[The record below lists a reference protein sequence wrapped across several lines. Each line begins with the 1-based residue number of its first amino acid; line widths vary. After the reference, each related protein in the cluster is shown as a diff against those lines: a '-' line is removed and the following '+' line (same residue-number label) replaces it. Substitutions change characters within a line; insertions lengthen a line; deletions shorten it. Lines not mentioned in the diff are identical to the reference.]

1 MATHL
6 DLEEQ
11 EQLDQLKHFW
21 NTYGTLITWIILLA
35 AGAFM
40 AWNGW
45 QYFQRTKAAQSAAL
59 YDEIERGALA
69 GDTGRIERVLA
80 DMKDKFARTAHAQ
93 QAGLLA
99 AKTLREKGKPE
110 ASRAAL
116 EWVAQNAV
124 DPGYQAIARLRLAAE
139 LLDGK
144 AFDDALQQ
152 LAAPMPKEFDA
163 LVADRKGDIYMAQ
176 GKREEAKDQYR
187 KAWTAMGPGVEYR
200 RLIEIKLNAVGVDA
214 GSLVAASGPASVTG
228 APGASDAVTK

>member
-21 NTYGTLITWIILLA
+21 NTYGTLITWIVLLA

-45 QYFQRTKAAQSAAL
+45 NYFQRSKAAQASAL
-59 YDEIERGALA
+59 YDEVERSAQA
-69 GDTGRIERVLA
+69 GDAERIERALGV
-80 DMKDKFARTAHAQ
+80 MKDKFARTAYAQ

-99 AKTLREKGKPE
+99 AKTLREKDKGD

-116 EWVAQNAV
+116 DWVAQNAV

-139 LLDGK
+139 LLDTK
-144 AFDDALQQ
+144 AYDEALKQF
-152 LAAPMPKEFDA
+152 ASPTPKEFEP
-163 LVADRKGDIYMAQ
+163 LVADRKGDIFMAQ
-176 GKREEAKDQYR
+176 GKRDEAKAEYQ
-187 KAWTAMGPGVEYR
+187 KAWSGLEARTDYR
-200 RLIEIKLNAVGVDA
+200 RLVEIKLNAVGVDTRNLA
-214 GSLVAASGPASVTG
+214 
-228 APGASDAVTK
+228 KQ

>member
-21 NTYGTLITWIILLA
+21 NTYGTLITWVVLLV

-45 QYFQRTKAAQSAAL
+45 QYFQRTKAAQASAL
-59 YDEIERGALA
+59 YDEVERSAQS
-69 GDTGRIERVLA
+69 GDAARIERALGE
-80 DMKDKFARTAHAQ
+80 MKGRFAGTVYAQ

-99 AKTLREKGKPE
+99 AKTLNAQGKGD

-124 DPGYQAIARLRLAAE
+124 DPGYQAIARLRLSAE
-139 LLDGK
+139 LLEQK
-144 AFDDALQQ
+144 AYDDALKQ
-152 LAAPMPKEFDA
+152 LAAPAPKEFEA
-163 LVADRKGDIYMAQ
+163 LIADRKGDIYLAQ
-176 GKREEAKDQYR
+176 GKRDEAKVEYQ
-187 KAWTAMGPGVEYR
+187 KAWTAFEPGNDYR
-200 RLIEIKLNAVGVDA
+200 RLVEIKLNAVGVDPK
-214 GSLVAASGPASVTG
+214 SLAPVVTTT
-228 APGASDAVTK
+228 VKTQ